1 MLNELQYLKLSTSL
15 GPFFIFIQKRTDMID
30 AMFDKC
36 KEIAEKD
43 KEKTEEMGG
52 HYNDFFE
59 SFITMMK

>member
-1 MLNELQYLKLSTSL
+1 
-15 GPFFIFIQKRTDMID
+15 MID

-43 KEKTEEMGG
+43 KEEAEEMGG
-52 HYNDFFE
+52 HYHDFFE